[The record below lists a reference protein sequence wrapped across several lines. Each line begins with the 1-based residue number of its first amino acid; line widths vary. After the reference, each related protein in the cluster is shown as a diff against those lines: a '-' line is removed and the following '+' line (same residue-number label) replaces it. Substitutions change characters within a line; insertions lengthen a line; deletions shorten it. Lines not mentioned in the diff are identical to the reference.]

1 MIDGAE
7 GAQAR
12 PLLASLRFRSDALI
26 EETPRG
32 SFLLEVHAYDFAQA
46 TFGETP
52 ALKVFLPRTQA
63 RPGSGVLTPGV
74 LFAAAPDVAGVRAFE
89 AVFDMTSG
97 PFMLRARLTDPLGRV
112 SERIVSGN
120 IDALDP
126 PNLDDLRLRRNVRD
140 LLIGFTSTT
149 SSRRPPNGAYRLVI
163 SFIRDGFGQPV
174 TRLIV
179 TSLHD
184 IQTGDLNDLR
194 NSPVTTILRSAAT
207 TTPQPDEYG
216 AVIKR
221 FFPPGPLPVTPAGRV
236 RVTLTAPDSTTV
248 SVETQP

>member
-1 MIDGAE
+1 
-7 GAQAR
+7 
-12 PLLASLRFRSDALI
+12 
-26 EETPRG
+26 
-32 SFLLEVHAYDFAQA
+32 
-46 TFGETP
+46 
-52 ALKVFLPRTQA
+52 
-63 RPGSGVLTPGV
+63 

-89 AVFDMTSG
+89 AVFDMTSS

-120 IDALDP
+120 IEALDP

-207 TTPQPDEYG
+207 T
-216 AVIKR
+216 
-221 FFPPGPLPVTPAGRV
+221 PVAC
-236 RVTLTAPDSTTV
+236 A
-248 SVETQP
+248 